1 MKQLSIFELIEPDYC
16 ETCLYCE
23 DCRAYNIDR
32 FQSCIKGSN
41 YISKEAPQFPESDFA
56 EIVGYINNKLGLN
69 FKKKDGI
76 LEKTS
81 SDDPE
86 PSNYYETKV
95 KKGLRLTLSK
105 GKFFPEVNNGA
116 YFIGV
121 GYDIYN
127 RTGGSGPVDTVGEA
141 LDYFEDVLNKYK

>member
-1 MKQLSIFELIEPDYC
+1 MNQLSIFDILEP
-16 ETCLYCE
+16 ET
-23 DCRAYNIDR
+23 
-32 FQSCIKGSN
+32 
-41 YISKEAPQFPESDFA
+41 APQFPESDFA
-56 EIVGYINNKLGLN
+56 EIVDYINNKLGLN

-86 PSNYYETKV
+86 PSNYYEAKV

-105 GKFFPEVNNGA
+105 GKFFPEVYNGA

-121 GYDIYN
+121 GYDIDN
-127 RTGGSGPVDTVGEA
+127 RSGGSAPVDTIGEA
-141 LDYFEDVLNKYK
+141 LDYFEDVLSKYK